1 MRNCT
6 GPRGRAKI
14 RSRWPNTTRVQVRNN
29 CRQGEVG
36 REVFEGRAAIGYNQ
50 GYDAE
55 VFYLGLALDPKNV
68 EGFVEGC
75 LERIGEDDPDGEM
88 FLQAGRGDLF
98 FDVRPQQNVVLNE
111 G

>member
-1 MRNCT
+1 VH
-6 GPRGRAKI
+6 GD
-14 RSRWPNTTRVQVRNN
+14 RSPSGVCNDCNGSARRVSE
-29 CRQGEVG
+29 GKEG
-36 REVFEGRAAIGYNQ
+36 WEVFEGRAAIGYDH
-50 GYDAE
+50 GYEAQK
-55 VFYLGLALDPKNV
+55 FYLGQALDPKYV